1 MLFQIGAQTGHVALV
16 EQIDGM
22 AKDGVFNALMVGQ
35 VQLIGARGF
44 RDMKLESGP
53 TGKAVFTGDCEERIA
68 ELEAGGEDLGIG
80 RVEGT
85 GMELSEAL
93 NDAWIAIGVAFEQVF
108 CLVFEVVKAGIGR
121 EAFYRSAN
129 FLSYAQVR
137 NLRAEREFIQ
147 LSCEGKVDFCP
158 VRGPD
163 APFYATTR
171 VAWQSLR
178 KPALW
183 VHNPKLSRPVDST

>member
-1 MLFQIGAQTGHVALV
+1 
-16 EQIDGM
+16 M

-44 RDMKLESGP
+44 RDMKLESGQL
-53 TGKAVFTGDCEERIA
+53 GKPCSRAIA
-68 ELEAGGEDLGIG
+68 RSASLSLRLAAKISGSAAL
-80 RVEGT
+80 RN

-121 EAFYRSAN
+121 EAFYRHAN

-137 NLRAEREFIQ
+137 NLRAEREFI
-147 LSCEGKVDFCP
+147 
-158 VRGPD
+158 
-163 APFYATTR
+163 
-171 VAWQSLR
+171 
-178 KPALW
+178 
-183 VHNPKLSRPVDST
+183 N